1 MRFLSIFGDL
11 RSKNLVQS
19 YFMVFIDFGTLC
31 NNYQAYLNHY
41 PNPQLNVACCTLE
54 FFSVKGGKNDEYK
67 KFVDFTD
74 RKCSDPDYKP
84 SQAAMIYLD
93 KISSNGIYLT
103 NKNPIE
109 TKEMFI
115 TKIQDPKFNKGNS
128 FEIDMSRI

>member
-1 MRFLSIFGDL
+1 MSGATIRVRGVK
-11 RSKNLVQS
+11 SKPIELDNKKIEKVT
-19 YFMVFIDFGTLC
+19 G

-84 SQAAMIYLD
+84 SQAAMIYLN